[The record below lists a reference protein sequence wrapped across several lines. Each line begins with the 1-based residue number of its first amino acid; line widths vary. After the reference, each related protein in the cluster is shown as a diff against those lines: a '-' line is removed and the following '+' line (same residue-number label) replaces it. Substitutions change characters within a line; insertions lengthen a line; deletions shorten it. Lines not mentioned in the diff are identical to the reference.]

1 MRRWAQIAVLWGAFG
16 CGEDEP
22 TCATFEASC
31 TPLYSPTFDQ
41 VYNRTLK
48 PSCAQAGGACHAPD
62 GNAGGVTF
70 GDVEQ
75 SYQALVAGG
84 RVTPGDPT
92 CSVLS
97 KRLHSTDATF
107 QMPPGQRLS
116 AEARCSIGQWIAAGA
131 PR

>member
-1 MRRWAQIAVLWGAFG
+1 MRRWAQIAGVCGALG

-22 TCATFEASC
+22 TCATFDPSC
-31 TPLYSPTFDQ
+31 TPLYSPTFEQ

-48 PSCAQAGGACHAPD
+48 PSCAQAGGACHAVD

-84 RVTPGDPT
+84 RVTPGDAS

-97 KRLHSTDATF
+97 KRLDSTEVDF
-107 QMPPGQRLS
+107 QMPPGQRLN
-116 AEARCSIGQWIAAGA
+116 AEARCAIGQWIAAGA